1 MREIIIKR
9 NKLKEDAMRLRTV
22 KFEDKIKNEHSIE
35 LNKEQNKLWKK
46 YEFYDNILKA
56 YNKSEVKKCD

>member
-9 NKLKEDAMRLRTV
+9 NKLKDDAMRLRTV

-46 YEFYDNILKA
+46 YEFYNNILKA
-56 YNKSEVKKCD
+56 YNKSEVKK

>member
-56 YNKSEVKKCD
+56 YNKSEVKK

>member
-9 NKLKEDAMRLRTV
+9 NKLKDDAMRLRTV
-22 KFEDKIKNEHSIE
+22 KFEDKIKNEHSVE

-56 YNKSEVKKCD
+56 YNKSEVKK

>member
-9 NKLKEDAMRLRTV
+9 NKLKDDAMKLREV
-22 KFEDKIKNEHSIE
+22 KFEEKIKPEHSLQ

-46 YEFYDNILKA
+46 YEFYNNIIKA
-56 YNKSEVKKCD
+56 YNKSEVRK

>member
-22 KFEDKIKNEHSIE
+22 KFEDKIKNEHSME